1 MREGSAVELECGIEN
16 IPAPPAYIYWYKV
29 GTQLIYIWSFYVQDY
44 TKKDFNE
51 LKGTDYLSPYFSNP
65 MS

>member
-29 GTQLIYIWSFYVQDY
+29 GIHLLYIYSFYVQGY
-44 TKKDFNE
+44 QQR
-51 LKGTDYLSPYFSNP
+51 L
-65 MS
+65 